1 VSSGAAVQML
11 RARDRIAVPWKNGGG
26 LTREVAVHPQGSGL
40 DEFAWRVS
48 IAEVRSGGPFSAYPG
63 IERQMAVLSGRLALS
78 MTGGEPLTL
87 SPASPPLSFA
97 GEAAVLAQPLQDPV
111 TDLNL
116 MTRRARCSG
125 RLTRHVARTAEP
137 LLVSAHTTVLIA
149 LAPLL
154 LAGQPGQWRFATFD
168 AALIAGSTPWQLS
181 AAAGEGE
188 GAAYYLAEIELLS

>member
-1 VSSGAAVQML
+1 ML

-40 DEFAWRVS
+40 DDFDWRVS
-48 IAEVRSGGPFSAYPG
+48 IAEVRSGGPFSVFPG

-97 GEAAVLAQPLQDPV
+97 GEVAVIAQPLQEPV

-116 MTRRARCSG
+116 MARRARCSG

-137 LLVSAHTTVLIA
+137 LPVSAHTTVLIA

-154 LAGQPGQWRFATFD
+154 LAGQPGEWRFGTFD
-168 AALIAGSTPWQLS
+168 AALIARLTTWQLS
-181 AAAGEGE
+181 AAAGES
-188 GAAYYLAEIELLS
+188 AAYYLAEIELLS